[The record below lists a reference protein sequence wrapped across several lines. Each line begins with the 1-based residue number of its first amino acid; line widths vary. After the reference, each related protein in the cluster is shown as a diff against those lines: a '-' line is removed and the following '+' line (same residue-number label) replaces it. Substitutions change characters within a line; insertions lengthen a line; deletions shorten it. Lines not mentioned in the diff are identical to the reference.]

1 MKDFKKKIKDEGQ
14 QYFKSKTPNI
24 DFSNKLEFSS
34 NTSGVLKTKFKKWKP
49 FVFASGS
56 LMASL
61 VASVA
66 IGAIVLSGRA
76 PLMENGDFGLAQV
89 RDVDELRDLIDTSYY
104 RDTPETGWYE
114 DNTASSAMALPDGE
128 SQAEDH
134 SETNVQVE
142 GVDEGDIIKTDG
154 DRIYKIN
161 YNRLQVVD
169 VLQNG
174 AMELVLDNTMATEN
188 ESNSYTYFSDLYLSD
203 DFLIV
208 IGQRYTYFTY
218 ETFNGESD
226 IYLDY
231 MYWYGIP
238 QTVVLLYDLD
248 DLSLDHEFEINGS
261 IISSRRIDNRLYVIS
276 NHYPVL
282 VTEDDDPR
290 PVFKVDDEVVV
301 PAISDIKYNQG
312 MPTESFTIISTIFLS
327 EEPTLEFDIFLGVS
341 SWGII
346 YVSPNAI
353 YLASYYYVFNQL
365 TQTYG
370 SYGLMMSYLFEA
382 DGTVTYGGSAYYQGY
397 VLNQFAIDEYDGYLR
412 IVTTFGWGTN
422 AINRLYVFKR
432 ETIDDKRTLTS
443 VSVLEEGLGKPG
455 ETVRSVRFN
464 GEMATVVT
472 YEQTDPLY
480 VIDLSDPTAPTIR
493 AGLEVTG
500 YATYQHIWDTNLIIG
515 IGYEA
520 EGNQISGLKLTMFDI
535 SNPDDPLVVG
545 TPLIMSFEEYGWTYS
560 EALYN
565 HKALLISKT
574 FNFIGFGVS
583 TYHWTA
589 DEYWYSNDYY
599 VFDINPESLTPI
611 TISKIIS
618 HSQFLDPVP
627 EDPDRDYYWY
637 YPYVNIDRA
646 VTVGNYLFAMS
657 NLAITSH
664 AINDDYAQVASIDL
678 MITQEPV
685 YIL

>member
-1 MKDFKKKIKDEGQ
+1 MKDFKKKIKEDGQ
-14 QYFKSKTPNI
+14 QYFKSQTPHL
-24 DFSNKLEFSS
+24 DFSSKLDFSS
-34 NTSGVLKTKFKKWKP
+34 NTGSVTKPLIKKWKP

-56 LMASL
+56 FMATL

-66 IGAIVLSGRA
+66 IGAIVLSGRS
-76 PLMENGDFGLAQV
+76 PLMNASDFGLAQV
-89 RDVDELRDLIDTSYY
+89 RDVDELRDLIDTSYN

-114 DNTASSAMALPDGE
+114 DTTNSDTTAMPDGE

-161 YNRLQVVD
+161 YNRLQVID

-174 AMELVLDNTMATEN
+174 AMELVLDNTMTTEN
-188 ESNSYTYFSDLYLSD
+188 ESISYTYFSDLYLSED
-203 DFLIV
+203 YLIV
-208 IGQRYTYFTY
+208 IGQRYTYFTF
-218 ETFNGESD
+218 ETNSGED
-226 IYLDY
+226 EVYLDY

-276 NHYPVL
+276 NHYPVM
-282 VTEDDDPR
+282 VEQDDDPR
-290 PVFKVDDEVVV
+290 PVFKADDEVIV
-301 PAISDIKYNQG
+301 PEISDIKYNQG
-312 MPTESFTIISTIFLS
+312 MPTESFTIISTIFLT
-327 EEPTLEFDIFLGVS
+327 EEPTLEFDIFLGVT
-341 SWGII
+341 SWGIV

-353 YLASYYYVFNQL
+353 YLASYYYFFNQL
-365 TQTYG
+365 AQTYG
-370 SYGLMMSYLFEA
+370 SYGLMLSYLFEE
-382 DGTVTYGGSAYYQGY
+382 DGTVTFGGSAFYEGY

-412 IVTTFGWGTN
+412 IVTTFGWGSN

-432 ETIDDKRTLTS
+432 ETIDNKRTLTS

-464 GEMATVVT
+464 GELATVVT

-520 EGNQISGLKLTMFDI
+520 EGNQTFGLKLTMFDI
-535 SNPDDPLVVG
+535 SNPDDPVVVG
-545 TPLIMSFEEYGWTYS
+545 DPLVMSIEEYGWSYS

-583 TYHWTA
+583 TYHWT
-589 DEYWYSNDYY
+589 DEEYWYSNDYY
-599 VFDINPESLTPI
+599 VFDINPSSLTPI
-611 TISKIIS
+611 TISAIIS
-618 HSQFLDPVP
+618 HSQFLEPIP
-627 EDPDRDYYWY
+627 EEPERDYYWY

-664 AINDDYAQVASIDL
+664 SINEDYVQVASVDL
-678 MITQEPV
+678 MIAQEPV

>member
-1 MKDFKKKIKDEGQ
+1 MKDFKKKIKTDGRE
-14 QYFKSKTPNI
+14 YFKDKTPHL
-24 DFSNKLEFSS
+24 DFSGNLEFSS
-34 NTSGVLKTKFKKWKP
+34 NKGTINRPKPKKWKP

-56 LMASL
+56 LMATL

-66 IGAIVLSGRA
+66 IGAIILSGRA
-76 PLMENGDFGLAQV
+76 PLIESGDYGLAQV
-89 RDVDELRDLIDTSYY
+89 RDADELRDLIDTNYN
-104 RDTPETGWYE
+104 RDTPETGDYE
-114 DNTASSAMALPDGE
+114 NTASSSTTAMTDGE
-128 SQAEDH
+128 SQTEDH
-134 SETNVQVE
+134 SETNIQVE

-154 DRIYKIN
+154 NRIYKIN

-174 AMELVLDNTMATEN
+174 AMELVLDNTMTTEN
-188 ESNSYTYFSDLYLSD
+188 ESNSYTYFSDIYLSD
-203 DFLIV
+203 DYLIV
-208 IGQRYTYFTY
+208 LGQRYTYFTY
-218 ETFNGESD
+218 ETNFGENE

-248 DLSLDHEFEINGS
+248 DLSLDHELEINGS

-276 NHYPVL
+276 NHYPVM
-282 VTEDDDPR
+282 VEEDDDPR
-290 PVFKVDDEVVV
+290 PVFKMDEEVIV
-301 PAISDIKYNQG
+301 PSISDIKYNQG
-312 MPTESFTIISTIFLS
+312 MPTESFTIISTIFLN

-353 YLASYYYVFNQL
+353 YLASYYYVYNQF

-382 DGTVTYGGSAYYQGY
+382 DGTVTFGGSSFYEGY

-412 IVTTFGWGTN
+412 LVTTFGWGDN
-422 AINRLYVFKR
+422 VVNRLYVFKR
-432 ETIDDKRTLTS
+432 ETIDEKRTLTT
-443 VSVLEEGLGKPG
+443 VALLDEGLGKPG

-480 VIDLSDPTAPTIR
+480 VIDLSDPTNPTIR

-500 YATYQHIWDTNLIIG
+500 YATYQHIWDTDLIIG

-520 EGNQISGLKLTMFDI
+520 AGNQISGLKLTMFDI
-535 SNPDDPLVVG
+535 SDPDNPVVVG
-545 TPLIMSFEEYGWTYS
+545 APLIMSFEDYGWSYS

-583 TYHWTA
+583 TYHWTT

-599 VFDINPESLTPI
+599 VFDIDPEAVTPI
-611 TISKIIS
+611 TIATIIS
-618 HSQFLDPVP
+618 HSQFLEPQP
-627 EDPDRDYYWY
+627 EEPERDYYWY
-637 YPYVNIDRA
+637 YQYVNIDRA
-646 VTVGNYLFAMS
+646 VTVGGYLFAMS

-664 AINDDYAQVASIDL
+664 AIDDGYAQVAAIDL
-678 MITQEPV
+678 MIEQEPV